1 MEKRRSVPVLIS
13 FRKLQLSDRIST
25 NQQTCVDMT
34 DGRRSNPATQIGQ
47 RRNLPLRSFS
57 PCSILP
63 NSKKIAKLSV
73 DNRQLFKNMSDA
85 ELEIERFDKD
95 FVLPLLKNVESDKS
109 CSTRSNEG
117 VYCADTSLKENA
129 KRFHSSS
136 DSIPTDTDSGIFSRL
151 SSTDRDSDDSDC
163 SIVITNK
170 SQEHHDEYSDVE
182 SETKPLSLHYRRSA

>member
-1 MEKRRSVPVLIS
+1 MERSVPVLIS
-13 FRKLQLSDRIST
+13 FKKLQLSDRVT
-25 NQQTCVDMT
+25 PTTKQTCADVT
-34 DGRRSNPATQIGQ
+34 DGRRSNPATQVEQ

-57 PCSILP
+57 LCSILP
-63 NSKKIAKLSV
+63 KIKTSAKLRV
-73 DNRQLFKNMSDA
+73 EKRQLFKDASDA
-85 ELEIERFDKD
+85 LLEIERFQTD